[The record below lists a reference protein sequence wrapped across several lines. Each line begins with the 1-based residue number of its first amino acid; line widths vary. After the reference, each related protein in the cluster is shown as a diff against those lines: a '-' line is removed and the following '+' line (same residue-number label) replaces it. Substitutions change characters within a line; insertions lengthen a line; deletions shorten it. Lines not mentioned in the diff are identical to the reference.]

1 MLGRANLPCSW
12 ELQAGSPL
20 AGRAAGVVATLAD
33 PAAAAIAASL
43 PVATVPPVV
52 AVAAHVPGSQ
62 QGILMLLPPVGGHRV
77 SAMPMLNVSWR
88 SWAVTSAPICCTM
101 EETKVGSSLP
111 TSARRKL
118 KNRAFDGDKASINA
132 QSYFSDISTKYKA
145 QEASPAPAINAVGRP
160 VGRRPVGVATEA
172 GAVGP
177 ATAAVHRSAHR
188 TTHGAVRAPVVT
200 TVGPRVACTTVG
212 MSTTLAAARAL
223 WITRNL

>member
-1 MLGRANLPCSW
+1 MKLEGSAERHREKMLGRANLPCSW

-43 PVATVPPVV
+43 PVTTVPPVV

-62 QGILMLLPPVGGHRV
+62 QRILMLLPPVGGHRV

-101 EETKVGSSLP
+101 EETRVGSSLP

-118 KNRAFDGDKASINA
+118 KNRVFDGDKASINA
-132 QSYFSDISTKYKA
+132 QSYFSDISTKIKL
-145 QEASPAPAINAVGRP
+145 
-160 VGRRPVGVATEA
+160 RRPH
-172 GAVGP
+172 P
-177 ATAAVHRSAHR
+177 PQRSTLWEDLSEEDR
-188 TTHGAVRAPVVT
+188 SELPLKLELSDLPLRL
-200 TVGPRVACTTVG
+200 
-212 MSTTLAAARAL
+212 STDPPIELPMEL
-223 WITRNL
+223 SEPPL